1 MLKWSNREEAERAS
15 FRDSTEKQQNVNVE
29 QTSAGENAFKK
40 KRSHLNEL
48 LENTSDVAEKEIFTL
63 SYA

>member
-1 MLKWSNREEAERAS
+1 MLKWSNRDEAEGAS
-15 FRDSTEKQQNVNVE
+15 FRDFTEKQQNVNVE
-29 QTSAGENAFKK
+29 QTSAGENALK

-48 LENTSDVAEKEIFTL
+48 LESTSDVAEKEIFTL